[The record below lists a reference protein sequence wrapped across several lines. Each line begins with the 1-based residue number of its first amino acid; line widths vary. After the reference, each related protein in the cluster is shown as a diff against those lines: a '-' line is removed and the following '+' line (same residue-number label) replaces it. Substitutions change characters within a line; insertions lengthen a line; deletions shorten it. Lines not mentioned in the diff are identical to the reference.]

1 MCSTRLRTDDS
12 PVEIPESEEDIMT
25 ARTVSLGAARPLLVA
40 YAALSVLTVGVLFVL
55 RDDPA
60 VATAPAW
67 VRASIVLVS
76 SLLTLLFAAQ
86 AAAGSARGYLRLRLV
101 TAIMLVAIIVI
112 VAIPGAFPVWLRVEQ
127 AVCGLLLAGVVLLIN
142 RAPVRAQFAGGA

>member
-1 MCSTRLRTDDS
+1 MTVRTESDRRAALRG
-12 PVEIPESEEDIMT
+12 
-25 ARTVSLGAARPLLVA
+25 ARWLLAGYTV
-40 YAALSVLTVGVLFVL
+40 LSVLAMGVLVVL
-55 RDDPA
+55 RDDA
-60 VATAPAW
+60 TVATDAAW

-86 AAAGSARGYLRLRLV
+86 AAGGSPKGYLRLRLV

-127 AVCGLLLAGVVLLIN
+127 AVCGLLLAGVVLLVN
-142 RAPVRAQFAGGA
+142 RAPVRTLFA